1 MKLITYLEFKR
12 CCSIY
17 VSSDGTQA
25 PWLDLDYYG
34 FGAIS
39 FFIHFVKSEN
49 VTFDLLIEKIKGLKE
64 EKKSE
69 FIIRKSDYNQRLEN
83 SEHKEEM
90 SILSLM
96 LEKTNEGD
104 YIMKSD
110 DFVSDIASNEGIV
123 DFLLLSGVHN
133 YEGSEDFYPQSDYR
147 IKLETQMNQ
156 KMIITK
162 NTTAIVG
169 WLKFPEILTYETNF
183 VIQCFEYWIRFVQ
196 EYESGQIP
204 YIIPNSKREQW
215 FISKK
220 QS

>member
-1 MKLITYLEFKR
+1 MTYEDFKR
-12 CCSIY
+12 CCSVF
-17 VSSDGTQA
+17 VSYTGAQN
-25 PWLDLDYYG
+25 PRVNLDYYG

-69 FIIRKSDYNQRLEN
+69 FIIRKSDYDHKLEN

-96 LEKTNEGD
+96 LDKTSEGD

-110 DFVSDIASNEGIV
+110 DFISDIAFNEGIV

-147 IKLETQMNQ
+147 IKLDTQVNQ

-162 NTTAIVG
+162 NTTAIIG
-169 WLKFPEILTYETNF
+169 WLKFPEILKYETKF
-183 VIQCFEYWIRFVQ
+183 IIQCFEYWIRFVQ
-196 EYESGQIP
+196 EYESGEIP

-215 FISKK
+215 FISRKE
-220 QS
+220 S